1 MDIVLIPGLWLDGSS
16 WDDVIPSLQ
25 QAGHRTHPLTLPG
38 MESKDAN
45 RSTITLRDHID
56 AVVAVIDSF
65 DPADGDVVL
74 VGHSG
79 GGAIA
84 HAAVDARPD
93 RVARVVYVDSV
104 PLGEG
109 GVINDEFPAE
119 NGEMPLPD
127 WSGFEEQD
135 LVDLD
140 DELRMGFRD
149 RAIPAPAHVA
159 SDPQQLFD
167 ERRYDVP
174 TTVISSE
181 FPSAVIRELIEQ
193 GHPYVAE
200 LAKVRNV
207 DYVDLPTGHW
217 PQFTRSQELGRAI
230 VASLDRPTS

>member
-65 DPADGDVVL
+65 DPANGDVVL

-140 DELRMGFRD
+140 DELRMRFRD